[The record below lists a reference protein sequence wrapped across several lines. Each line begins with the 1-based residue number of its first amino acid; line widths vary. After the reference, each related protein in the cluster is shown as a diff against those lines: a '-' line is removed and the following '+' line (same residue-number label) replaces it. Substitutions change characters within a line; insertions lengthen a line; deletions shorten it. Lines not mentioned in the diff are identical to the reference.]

1 MQARQHSKMPLIHSV
16 WPESGLRRDVLV
28 MLAGSALL
36 TAAAWVRVPMWPV
49 PMTMQTFAVL
59 LIGAT
64 CGPRLGAAAVAT
76 YLAEA
81 VLGLPV
87 LAGGKPL
94 VLGGPT
100 FGYLIGFLLAA
111 MTVGWAAQQGWMR
124 RGWPSILS
132 ALLLGEALIHLPG
145 LVWLYAA
152 WTQDLRAT
160 LAVGLFPF
168 LLGDALKLLL
178 AAASLQLLH
187 RATAAPYNQPHG

>member
-1 MQARQHSKMPLIHSV
+1 MQARQEVTMPLVWSA
-16 WPESGLRRDVLV
+16 WPEGGLLRDALV
-28 MLAGSALL
+28 VLAGSALL

-64 CGPRLGAAAVAT
+64 CGPRLGAAAVAA

-81 VLGLPV
+81 ALGLPV

-94 VLGGPT
+94 VLDGPT

-111 MTVGWAAQQGWMR
+111 ITVGWAAQRGWMR
-124 RGWPSILS
+124 RGWPTLLGT
-132 ALLLGEALIHLPG
+132 LLLGEALIHLPG
-145 LVWLYAA
+145 LAWLYAA
-152 WTQDLRAT
+152 WLQDFRAT
-160 LAVGLFPF
+160 LAAGLFPF

-178 AAASLQLLH
+178 AAASLRLLH
-187 RATAAPYNQPHG
+187 RAATAPHNQPHG

>member
-1 MQARQHSKMPLIHSV
+1 
-16 WPESGLRRDVLV
+16 
-28 MLAGSALL
+28 
-36 TAAAWVRVPMWPV
+36 
-49 PMTMQTFAVL
+49 MTMQTFAVL

-124 RGWPSILS
+124 RGWPTLLS
-132 ALLLGEALIHLPG
+132 ALLLGEALIHLLG

-152 WTQDLRAT
+152 WMQDLRAT

>member
-1 MQARQHSKMPLIHSV
+1 MQARRSSTMPLIHSV

-28 MLAGSALL
+28 VLAGSALL

-64 CGPRLGAAAVAT
+64 CGSRLGAAAVVA

-81 VLGLPV
+81 ALGLPV

-100 FGYLIGFLLAA
+100 FGYLVGFLLAA
-111 MTVGWAAQQGWMR
+111 MAVGWATQRGWMR
-124 RGWPSILS
+124 RGWPMLLGV
-132 ALLLGEALIHLPG
+132 LLLGEALIHLPG
-145 LVWLYAA
+145 LAWLYAA
-152 WTQDLRAT
+152 WLQDLRAT
-160 LAVGLFPF
+160 LAAGLFPF

-178 AAASLQLLH
+178 AAASLRLLH
-187 RATAAPYNQPHG
+187 RAAAAPHNQPHG